1 MIGIE
6 SKSSEPA
13 CRCDDLSR
21 VRVVDFAPI
30 DEDELTLP
38 PLEPVA
44 RAGVDLWWLSYRQ
57 CKVCGRNWLVAQEER
72 INDVYVLREL
82 SQLEASA
89 ILQAGQWPD
98 DFSQYETLIR
108 LGHAAGHSARFVDT
122 RCDTL
127 VRTTRDMLA
136 DRPTIADEVLQRLL
150 NVSADDAAWLRQAAQ
165 RFKR

>member
-1 MIGIE
+1 M
-6 SKSSEPA
+6 SEITSNSAKNA
-13 CRCDDLSR
+13 CRCAELSR

-38 PLEPVA
+38 PLEHVA

-72 INDVYVLREL
+72 INDVYVIREL
-82 SQLEASA
+82 SQIEASA
-89 ILQAGQWPD
+89 ILQAGQWPA

-108 LGHAAGHSARFVDT
+108 LGHEAGHSARFVDT

-127 VRTTRDMLA
+127 IHTTRDMLA
-136 DRPTIADEVLQRLL
+136 DRPTIANEELARLL
-150 NVSADDAAWLRQAAQ
+150 NVSADDAVWLRQAAQ
-165 RFKR
+165 RVQQ